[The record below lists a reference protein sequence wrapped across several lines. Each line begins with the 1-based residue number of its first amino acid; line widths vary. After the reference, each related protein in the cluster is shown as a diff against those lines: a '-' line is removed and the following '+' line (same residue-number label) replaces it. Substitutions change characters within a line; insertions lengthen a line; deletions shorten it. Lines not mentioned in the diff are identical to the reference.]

1 MRNSDM
7 TMSGTSNR
15 ALAAM
20 SRSRSVLRDAGM
32 AKASRKGDMHE
43 SATMSAISRLHD
55 GMMVSSHGSRYLS
68 VINIIAMMTLEYSS
82 MRHK

>member
-1 MRNSDM
+1 MMKPSDSSMRNSDM

-32 AKASRKGDMHE
+32 AKASRKGVEAAVAAARKKRKNMDSPDLAAKMPVQYCFK
-43 SATMSAISRLHD
+43 LF
-55 GMMVSSHGSRYLS
+55 
-68 VINIIAMMTLEYSS
+68 
-82 MRHK
+82 